1 MISEAQIQE
10 DLKGAMKARDMEK
23 VYVLRSLIAAIKN
36 VKVDKRVDTL
46 AEAEI
51 SALVRK
57 EIAKRTEAADFARKA
72 NRADLADKNEK
83 EKALLENYLPQQ
95 MSAAVLEETIR
106 RISKDLGTTQ
116 IGPVMA
122 KLKEDHAGLYDGKL
136 ASQIVRKLG

>member
-36 VKVDKRVDTL
+36 VKIDKRVDTL
-46 AEAEI
+46 PEAEI

-57 EIAKRTEAADFARKA
+57 EIAKRSEAADFARKA

-95 MSAAVLEETIR
+95 MSATDLAETIR

-116 IGPVMA
+116 IGPIMA

-136 ASQIVRKLG
+136 ASEIVRKLG